1 MSYLDFMSCV
11 SLMSYVD
18 YISYITQIFY
28 ELLKIT
34 VNHLKSFES
43 LWI

>member
-1 MSYLDFMSCV
+1 MSYLDYMSCV

-34 VNHLKSFES
+34 VNRLKSFES